1 MLMKLISIV
10 FLVAFTQIYSQKT
23 DFAVSNISKEILENA
38 NGVTRVDEMV
48 VNVKSKNEIT
58 YTLRIAVT
66 VLNKSGNN
74 FVQDAIGFDKTKK
87 INKAEVSI
95 YDASGKD
102 IKKYK
107 KKDFR
112 EKSAADGF
120 SLYTDDKILFLD
132 YTPINYP
139 YTFELSYEYTTS
151 NSLYISNWYF
161 LSNYYQSSE
170 SSLLVVNY
178 NPNTINFNIKESNL
192 KGYGIINKSTS
203 GKIHYESS
211 SIKAIEPEQFSPN
224 FLESTPMIHIA
235 PTSFQYDG
243 YSGEATN
250 WKEFGKWCYDNLIE
264 GRDKLPDATIALI
277 KNLTSKTE
285 DPIEKAKIVYE
296 YVQKNTRYISVQIGI
311 GGFRPI
317 TAAEVD
323 KVKYG
328 DCKGLT
334 NYTKAL
340 LNAVGVTSYYSVVE
354 AGNEQIGFIED
365 FPSIEQGNH
374 VILAIPNEEDYTW
387 LECTSQQTPFGF
399 IANFTDNRN
408 VLVVKPDGGEIVK
421 TKSYIEED
429 NSQNTEAIL
438 TLDLDGNL
446 KSNIKI
452 YSKGTFYN
460 KWQYLPSYNQ
470 MDVVKSY
477 KKRWSK
483 LNNIT
488 IQTFEFENDKN
499 QIVFTENVHLDVNN
513 YVSKAGDRII
523 FSLNAFNNTID
534 IPNRYKE
541 RKSPVEIK
549 RGFIDESVYTIYYP
563 EEYTI
568 EAMPKINNIKNSFG
582 EYVITLL
589 QNENHSITYSRKF
602 FVKEGIY
609 PKEEY
614 EKFRNFFSEAAIQ
627 DNAKIVLM
635 KK

>member
-1 MLMKLISIV
+1 MKLISIV

-95 YDASGKD
+95 YDASGKE

>member
-23 DFAVSNISKEILENA
+23 DFAVSNISKELLENA

-95 YDASGKD
+95 YDASGKE

-374 VILAIPNEEDYTW
+374 VILAIPNDDDYTW

>member
-95 YDASGKD
+95 YDASGKE

>member
-1 MLMKLISIV
+1 MKFITITVLFV
-10 FLVAFTQIYSQKT
+10 FTQIYSQKA
-23 DFAVSNISKEILENA
+23 DFAISNIPKELTENA

-48 VNVKSKNEIT
+48 VHVKSKSEVS
-58 YTLRIAVT
+58 YRIRAAVT
-66 VLNKSGNN
+66 VFNKSGDR
-74 FVQDAIGFDKTKK
+74 FIKDAVGFDKFKK
-87 INKAEVSI
+87 INSI
-95 YDASGKD
+95 EAIVYNAAGIQ

-112 EKSAADGF
+112 EKSASDGI
-120 SLYTDDKILFLD
+120 SLYNDDRVLYLD
-132 YTPINYP
+132 YTPVSYP
-139 YTFELSYEYTTS
+139 YTFEILYEYATS

-161 LSNYYQSSE
+161 LSNYYLSSE
-170 SSLLVVNY
+170 SSLFVVNY
-178 NPNTINFNIKESNL
+178 HPNTINFNIKESNIE
-192 KGYGIINKSTS
+192 GYGIVNKSTS

-211 SIKAIEPEQFSPN
+211 SLKALLPEQYSPN
-224 FLESTPMIHIA
+224 FSERTPMVHIA

-264 GRDKLPDATIALI
+264 GRDKLPKATIEHI

-340 LNAVGVTSYYSVVE
+340 LNAVGITSYYSVVE
-354 AGNEQIGFIED
+354 SGDEQIGFLDD

-374 VILAIPNEEDYTW
+374 VILAIPNDENYTW

-408 VLVVKPDGGEIVK
+408 VLVVKPEGGEIVK

-438 TLDLDGNL
+438 TLDKDGNL
-446 KSNIKI
+446 KSNLKLS
-452 YSKGTFYN
+452 SKGTFYDSR
-460 KWQYLPSYNQ
+460 QYLASFNQ
-470 MDVVKSY
+470 LDILKNY

-488 IQTFEFENDKN
+488 INTFEFENNKD
-499 QIVFTENVHLDVNN
+499 QIQFIENVQLDANN
-513 YVSKAGDRII
+513 YVSKAGNRII
-523 FSLNAFNNTID
+523 FTLNAFNNTIE
-534 IPNRYKE
+534 IPNRYKD
-541 RKSPVEIK
+541 RKSPIEIK
-549 RGFIDESVYTIYYP
+549 RGFVEESIYTIYYP

-582 EYVITLL
+582 EYEISLH
-589 QNENHSITYSRKF
+589 QNEDNSITYSRKF
-602 FVKEGIY
+602 FVKEGLY

-614 EKFRNFFSEAAIQ
+614 DNFRNFLSDAAIQ
-627 DNAKIVLM
+627 DNAKIVLI

>member
-1 MLMKLISIV
+1 MKLISIV

-95 YDASGKD
+95 YDASGKE

-340 LNAVGVTSYYSVVE
+340 LNAVGVTSFYSVVE

>member
-1 MLMKLISIV
+1 MKLISIV

-23 DFAVSNISKEILENA
+23 DFAVSNIPKELLENA
-38 NGVTRVDEMV
+38 NGVTRIDEMV

-58 YTLRIAVT
+58 YALRIAVT

-74 FVQDAIGFDKTKK
+74 FVQDAIGFDKAIK
-87 INKAEVSI
+87 INKVEVNI
-95 YDASGKD
+95 YSEAGSL

-112 EKSAADGF
+112 ERSAVDGI
-120 SLYTDDKILFLD
+120 SLYTDNKILYID
-132 YTPINYP
+132 YTPITYP

-151 NSLYISNWYF
+151 NSLLISNWYF

-178 NPNTINFNIKESNL
+178 DPNTINFNIKESNL
-192 KGYGIINKSTS
+192 EGYGIINKSTL

-211 SIKAIEPEQFSPN
+211 GIKAIEPEQYSPN
-224 FLESTPMIHIA
+224 FIETAPMILIA
-235 PTSFQYDG
+235 PTSFQYEG

-264 GRDKLPDATIALI
+264 GRDKLPDATIAHI
-277 KNLTSKTE
+277 KNLTSKTQ

-340 LNAVGVTSYYSVVE
+340 LNAVGVTAYYSVVE
-354 AGNEQIGFIED
+354 AGDEQIGFIED

-374 VILAIPNEEDYTW
+374 AILAIPNEEDYTW
-387 LECTSQQTPFGF
+387 LECTNQQTPFGF

-452 YSKGTFYN
+452 SSKGTFYN
-460 KWQYLPSYNQ
+460 KQQYLPSLNQ
-470 MDVVKSY
+470 LDVVKSF

-488 IQTFEFENDKN
+488 IQSFEFENDRE
-499 QIVFTENVHLDVNN
+499 QIEFTENVQLDVNN
-513 YVSKAGDRII
+513 YVSKAGDRVI
-523 FSLNAFNNTID
+523 FTLNAFNNTIE

-549 RGFIDESVYTIYYP
+549 RGFLEESSYTIYYP

-568 EAMPKINNIKNSFG
+568 EAIPKIKNTKNSFG
-582 EYVITLL
+582 EYEITLH
-589 QNENHSITYSRKF
+589 QNENNSITYSRKF

-609 PKEEY
+609 PKEDFE
-614 EKFRNFFSEAAIQ
+614 EFRNFLSEAAIQ

>member
-1 MLMKLISIV
+1 MKLISIV

-95 YDASGKD
+95 YDASGKE

-568 EAMPKINNIKNSFG
+568 EAMPKISNIKNSFG

>member
-23 DFAVSNISKEILENA
+23 DFAVSNISKELLENA

-95 YDASGKD
+95 YDASGKE

>member
-95 YDASGKD
+95 YDASGKE

-488 IQTFEFENDKN
+488 IQTFEFVNDKN

>member
-1 MLMKLISIV
+1 MKLISIV

-23 DFAVSNISKEILENA
+23 DFAVSNISKELLENA

-95 YDASGKD
+95 YDASGKE

>member
-95 YDASGKD
+95 YDASGKE

-340 LNAVGVTSYYSVVE
+340 LNAVGVTSFYSVVE

-374 VILAIPNEEDYTW
+374 VILAIPNDDDYTW

>member
-95 YDASGKD
+95 YDASGKE

-340 LNAVGVTSYYSVVE
+340 LNAVGVTSFYSVVE

>member
-95 YDASGKD
+95 YDASGKE

-374 VILAIPNEEDYTW
+374 VILAIPNDDDYTW

>member
-23 DFAVSNISKEILENA
+23 DFAVSNISKELLENA

-95 YDASGKD
+95 YDASGKE

-340 LNAVGVTSYYSVVE
+340 LNAVGVTSFYSVVE

-374 VILAIPNEEDYTW
+374 VILAIPNDDDYTW